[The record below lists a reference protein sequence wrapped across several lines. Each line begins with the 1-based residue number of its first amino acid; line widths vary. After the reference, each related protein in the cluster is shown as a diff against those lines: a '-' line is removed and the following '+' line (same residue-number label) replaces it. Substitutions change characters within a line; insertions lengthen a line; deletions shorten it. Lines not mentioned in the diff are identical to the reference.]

1 MLDIKQIK
9 HCCGGWSWEGCTVQS
24 RTQGMGAW
32 TCTGVLSLE
41 EALESQ
47 GAEPAACKEGA
58 DLSSQVSCLLPH

>member
-1 MLDIKQIK
+1 MLDIKEIK
-9 HCCGGWSWEGCTVQS
+9 HCCGGWSWEGCTAQS

-47 GAEPAACKEGA
+47 GAKPAA
-58 DLSSQVSCLLPH
+58 V